1 MLGCRFVSFP
11 SKLIVVHGGGGGGG
25 GEGRGASETRE
36 VVPEKKGDG
45 FAIMTG
51 RSAE

>member
-11 SKLIVVHGGGGGGG
+11 SKLIVVHGGGGG
-25 GEGRGASETRE
+25 EGRGPSETRE